1 VKGEEKEM
9 RTIRPRSLRKDK
21 KAVSPAIS
29 TVIMIAAVM
38 VLIFVA
44 MSYANTVLDTRLA
57 ENEFSANQQFMVS
70 TGLQIDDVAW
80 TVGRTQT
87 ISYASRYGSVKY
99 QPLALNYSV
108 ELHSTTTGW
117 ESVSQLS
124 NLTTGMIMYNMPI
137 SDYNMGNNYF
147 ARVEPRNEAS
157 FLQSGATAPVS
168 QVFVVEQL
176 PMDDGNF
183 IRVVAV
189 PSIRTLDSS
198 ITSGSGSTI
207 YYKFFL
213 PILNA
218 SSENPALSQSVTM
231 LGDNVNK
238 TTLKLGSN
246 VDSVRV
252 TVDFPSAESGFNLG
266 FFGWNEEDRTVET
279 PVEPNSVVEFY
290 VGMVNVSIGLP

>member
-1 VKGEEKEM
+1 M
-9 RTIRPRSLRKDK
+9 RTIHPRSLRKDK

-57 ENEFSANQQFMVS
+57 ENEFGANQQFMVS

-108 ELHSTTTGW
+108 ELHSITTGEW
-117 ESVSQLS
+117 ESVPQLS

-137 SDYNMGNNYF
+137 SEHNMGNNYF
-147 ARVEPRNEAS
+147 ERVEPRNDAS

-176 PMDDGNF
+176 PMDDGSF
-183 IRVVAV
+183 IRIVAV
-189 PSIRTLDSS
+189 PSIRTLNSS
-198 ITSGSGSTI
+198 ITSESGSTV

-213 PILNA
+213 PTLTA

-231 LGDNVNK
+231 VGNNVNK
-238 TTLKLGSN
+238 TTLKLSN
-246 VDSVRV
+246 VDRVRV
-252 TVDFPSAESGFNLG
+252 TVDFPSAESEFNLA
-266 FFGWNEEDRTVET
+266 FFGWNPEDRTVET